1 MSRSLFA
8 LVPLALLAA
17 CSRAPAPQP
26 IAAAVPMPPPVVA
39 TPMPLPPAGASANLP
54 IPARLADGSY
64 ATPNHAVSDAAS
76 VWHLR
81 AGFNV
86 AALTCVSQDLAPDYN
101 RFLARQRTVLLN
113 AHKALS
119 AQHGGDA
126 PFDAAMTRLYNYFA
140 QPAPQKDFCA
150 TVGPMLHEAAA
161 LPPGALQAYAPA
173 ALARLDRPFT
183 DFYATYDVYRQQL
196 AEWRAGTAVASAA
209 APQIA
214 FDPAVLAGPAPLPGG
229 AALARR

>member
-17 CSRAPAPQP
+17 CSRAPSPLP
-26 IAAAVPMPPPVVA
+26 VAAVPVPPPVVA
-39 TPMPLPPAGASANLP
+39 APMPLPPEGASAGLP
-54 IPARLADGSY
+54 IPVRLADGSY

-101 RFLARQRTVLLN
+101 RFLAQQRAVLLN

-119 AQHGGDA
+119 AEHGGDA
-126 PFDAAMTRLYNYFA
+126 PFDAAMTRLYNYYA

-150 TVGPMLHEAAA
+150 AVGPMLREAAA
-161 LPPGALQAYAPA
+161 LPPGSLQAYAPA
-173 ALARLDRPFT
+173 ALARLDRAFT
-183 DFYATYDVYRQQL
+183 DFYAAYDVYRQQL
-196 AEWRAGTAVASAA
+196 AAWRAGTSVAT
-209 APQIA
+209 APAPRIA
-214 FDPAVLAGPAPLPGG
+214 FDHAVLTGSAPVAGGT
-229 AALARR
+229 ALAAAR